1 MKFIKTDNPNF
12 GRDLDSKAV
21 VSTDTNSLQAYRK
34 QRHLKQTQ
42 EARISRLEDEL
53 STIKGMLVQIMS
65 KFNGPRDP
73 S

>member
-21 VSTDTNSLQAYRK
+21 VSTDANSLKAYRK
-34 QRHLKQTQ
+34 QRDLKQTQ
-42 EARISRLEDEL
+42 EARISRVEDEL
-53 STIKGMLVQIMS
+53 TTIKALLLQIMS
-65 KFNGPRDP
+65 KLDGPRNT